1 MPRALQAK
9 LARETDKKAVLC
21 TSFDPPNTPHYVSLI
36 SNFVLQHALSRN
48 GSKCIE
54 LK

>member
-21 TSFDPPNTPHYVSLI
+21 KSTTLLVYIPLLI
-36 SNFVLQHALSRN
+36 AGFFFQHALSRN
-48 GSKCIE
+48 GSKCIGQR
-54 LK
+54 

>member
-21 TSFDPPNTPHYVSLI
+21 TVYLAGLRSITDCIHF
-36 SNFVLQHALSRN
+36 FQHALSRN
-48 GSKCIE
+48 GFKCIVQR
-54 LK
+54 